1 LWVREQEVVV
11 CVERI
16 DSRHQL
22 RTYTRLGTVSDPLDL
37 AAGRC
42 LVAFLPAAEQHD
54 LLSVLAA
61 RRNPPLP
68 IDALQA
74 RLDRIAA
81 DGYDETDRS
90 VAANG
95 CGLSAPIKAAAG
107 RVVAAVTVSG
117 PLERFDSERRPQ
129 LVTELL
135 EAAERISA
143 DLGHRSPA
151 TAPADRSPLEGVRL

>member
-1 LWVREQEVVV
+1 V

-42 LVAFLPAAEQHD
+42 LLAFLPAAEQHD

-61 RRNPPLP
+61 RRSPSRPV
-68 IDALQA
+68 DELQA
-74 RLDRIAA
+74 RLDGIAA
-81 DGYDETDRS
+81 AGYDVTDRS

-117 PLERFDSERRPQ
+117 PLERFDHARRPR

-135 EAAERISA
+135 EAAERLSA
-143 DLGHRSPA
+143 DLGHRSPTT
-151 TAPADRSPLEGVRL
+151 TAAFADRSPMEGVRL